1 MMDRRELLYRA
12 SMLLGGAVSASVAA
26 GVLAGC
32 TTTSPDLATAEDT
45 GKPLSGFLKPGE
57 MAIVTAMAD
66 HIIPRTDTPGAI
78 DVGVPAYIDRM
89 ATGYYR
95 GVERGVLRAG
105 LMQIATDAMELRG
118 KAFNELSA
126 DDQILLMKQYDQA
139 QYEQTRRNAGDP
151 GATPH
156 FFRMIKE
163 LTIIGYCTSEAGATK
178 LLKYALTPGPYRG
191 DIPYSQVGKAWAL

>member
-12 SMLLGGAVSASVAA
+12 SMLLGGAVSASVTA

-32 TTTSPDLATAEDT
+32 TTTSPGMATAEDT
-45 GKPLSGFLKPGE
+45 GKPLSGFLNPGE

-66 HIIPRTDTPGAI
+66 HIIPRTNTPGAI

-89 ATGYYR
+89 ATGFYR
-95 GVERGVLRAG
+95 DSERGVLRAG
-105 LMQIATDAMELRG
+105 LTQIASDATKLDG
-118 KAFNELSA
+118 KSFAALSA
-126 DDQILLMKQYDQA
+126 DDQIKLMKQYDQA
-139 QYEQTRRNAGDP
+139 QYEQTRANPTG
-151 GATPH
+151 TPH

-163 LTIIGYCTSEAGATK
+163 LTIIGYCTSEPGATK
-178 LLKYALTPGPYRG
+178 LLKYEQTPGPYRG

>member
-12 SMLLGGAVSASVAA
+12 SMLLGGAVSASVTA

-32 TTTSPDLATAEDT
+32 TTTSPGLATAEDT
-45 GKPLSGFLKPGE
+45 GKPLSGFLNPGE
-57 MAIVTAMAD
+57 MTIVTAMAD

-78 DVGVPAYIDRM
+78 DVGVPAYVDRM

-95 GVERGVLRAG
+95 DIERGVLRAG
-105 LMQIATDAMELRG
+105 LMQIASDATKLGG
-118 KAFNELSA
+118 KSFAALSA
-126 DDQILLMKQYDQA
+126 DDQIKLMKQYDQA
-139 QYEQTRRNAGDP
+139 QYEQSLANPTG
-151 GATPH
+151 TPH

-163 LTIIGYCTSEAGATK
+163 LTIIGYCTSEPGATK
-178 LLKYALTPGPYRG
+178 LLKYEQTPGPYRG

>member
-12 SMLLGGAVSASVAA
+12 SMLLGGVVSASVAS

-32 TTTSPDLATAEDT
+32 TTTSPGLVTADDT
-45 GKPLSGFLKPGE
+45 GKPLTGYLKPGE

-95 GVERGVLRAG
+95 DIERGVLRAG
-105 LMQIATDAMELRG
+105 LIQIATDAMELRG

-126 DDQILLMKQYDQA
+126 EDQIALIKRYDQA
-139 QYEQTRRNAGDP
+139 QYEQSRANPTG
-151 GATPH
+151 TPH

-163 LTIIGYCTSEAGATK
+163 LTIIGYCTSEPGATK
-178 LLKYALTPGPYRG
+178 LLKYEQTPGPYRG
-191 DIPYSQVGKAWAL
+191 DIPYAQVGKAWAL

>member
-12 SMLLGGAVSASVAA
+12 SMLLGGAVSASVTA

-32 TTTSPDLATAEDT
+32 TTTSPGLATAEDT
-45 GKPLSGFLKPGE
+45 GKPLSGFLNPGE

-89 ATGYYR
+89 ATGFYR
-95 GVERGVLRAG
+95 DIERGVLRAG
-105 LMQIATDAMELRG
+105 LMQIASDATKLGG
-118 KAFNELSA
+118 KSFAALSA
-126 DDQILLMKQYDQA
+126 EQQITLMKQYDQA
-139 QYEQTRRNAGDP
+139 QYEQGRANPSG
-151 GATPH
+151 TPH

-163 LTIIGYCTSEAGATK
+163 LTIIGYCTSEPGATK
-178 LLKYALTPGPYRG
+178 LLKYEQTPGPYRG